1 MHVGYIV
8 KHMHRSPVLNEPL
21 TNALARRAD
30 LLLRLARPTPLPVVN
45 YFLRRAI
52 TKIIQKNPTLF
63 KRLSGHHHKTFLIEI
78 TNLPFNLVLRPDPVS
93 PYLSAQR
100 KKSEI
105 KANAKISGS
114 FLRLLG
120 MIDGQV
126 DGDALFFTRD
136 LQISGDTEAIV
147 RLRNALDDVDGSVA
161 DEVASYFGV
170 FGLHFLAV
178 ARRVTA
184 DNEHPA

>member
-1 MHVGYIV
+1 
-8 KHMHRSPVLNEPL
+8 MHRSSALNEPL
-21 TNALARRAD
+21 ISALSRRAA

-45 YFLRRAI
+45 FILRRAI
-52 TKIIQKNPTLF
+52 TKITRKNPALF
-63 KRLSGHHHKTFLIEI
+63 ERLSGHHHKTFLIEI
-78 TNLPFNLVLRPDPVS
+78 TNLSFNLLLRPDPAS

-105 KANAKISGS
+105 KADAKISGS
-114 FLRLLG
+114 FLTLLG

-178 ARRVTA
+178 ARRVAA
-184 DNEHPA
+184 DNEYPA